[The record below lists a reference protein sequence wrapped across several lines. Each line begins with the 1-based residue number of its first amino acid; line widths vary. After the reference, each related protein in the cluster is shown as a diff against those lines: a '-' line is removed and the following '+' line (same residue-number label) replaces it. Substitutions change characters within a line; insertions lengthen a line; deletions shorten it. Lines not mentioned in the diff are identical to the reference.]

1 MKLFSLALLSYVA
14 TAQEVSVEE
23 PEERGKYNPGSKEC
37 GGVAIKDKMNGDD
50 ELNFLCKSTKD
61 KSGWSTMCR
70 GTFKTLSASD
80 KYFRI
85 ILTDYYFKSNAAA
98 MQRGETDK
106 RHAKCFASSKTMA
119 MAR

>member
-1 MKLFSLALLSYVA
+1 MGRMKLFSLALLSYVA

-23 PEERGKYNPGSKEC
+23 PEERGKYNPGKEC

-70 GTFKTLSASD
+70 VKCGG
-80 KYFRI
+80 
-85 ILTDYYFKSNAAA
+85 NAKGRNGQTPRKMFCVKQDDGYGAVK
-98 MQRGETDK
+98 M
-106 RHAKCFASSKTMA
+106 F
-119 MAR
+119 